1 MTTEVLPNGVDA
13 TAVVDFAQQLQTS
26 APPDG
31 TPFHAEV
38 RWRSGFRNEILVR
51 DLPPTYADE
60 PTVLGGTDTAANPV
74 EQVLGA
80 LGACLAIGY
89 TAGAVARGITID
101 DLRIELAGNVD
112 LPVFFGLAHGHAGY
126 ERVNARVFLRSD
138 APPEAIEALH
148 ADVVR
153 TSPVGNT
160 LERPTALHVDLVPA
174 TVASVPS
181 A

>member
-1 MTTEVLPNGVDA
+1 MATDSLPNGVNA
-13 TAVVDFAQQLQTS
+13 TAVVEYARQLQTS

-31 TPFHAEV
+31 TPFRAEV
-38 RWRSGFRNEILVR
+38 RWRGGFRNEIVVR

-60 PTVLGGTDTAANPV
+60 PAILGGTDTAPNPV

-80 LGACLAIGY
+80 LGSCLSIGY

-101 DLRIELAGNVD
+101 DLRIELAGNID
-112 LPVFFGLAHGHAGY
+112 LPVFFGLAAGHAGY
-126 ERVNARVFLRSD
+126 ERIDARVYIKSD
-138 APPEAIEALH
+138 ASPASIAALH

-160 LERPTALHVDLVPA
+160 LERPAALHVQIAADTSRAKPA
-174 TVASVPS
+174 
-181 A
+181 